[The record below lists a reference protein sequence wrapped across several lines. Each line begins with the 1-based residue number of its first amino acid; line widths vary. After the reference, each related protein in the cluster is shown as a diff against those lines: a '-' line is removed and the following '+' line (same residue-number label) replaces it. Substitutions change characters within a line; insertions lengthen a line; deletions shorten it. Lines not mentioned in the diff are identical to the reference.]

1 MISDYKVDDKDLFVR
16 GFDEKLHA
24 KATQIATNN
33 RITLASIVTDAIDK

>member
-1 MISDYKVDDKDLFVR
+1 MVKDLFVQ